1 MADVRKMSK
10 ETQCV
15 HASLMPDENGA
26 VVPPIYQTSTFKFRD
41 ADHGAALFAGREKG
55 YIYTRMANPTI
66 EAVEERLIAFIEEE
80 LLSPG
85 ETVTRVDDLLSGE
98 LFDSIGVLRLAAFV
112 EEDFSI
118 AMEPSDFVIENFQ
131 NIGVLAEYILRAYG
145 ER

>member
-1 MADVRKMSK
+1 MAAEGKTVLS
-10 ETQCV
+10 
-15 HASLMPDENGA
+15 
-26 VVPPIYQTSTFKFRD
+26 
-41 ADHGAALFAGREKG
+41 
-55 YIYTRMANPTI
+55 I
-66 EAVEERLIAFIEEE
+66 EAVEETLVAFIEKE

-85 ETVTRVDDLLSGE
+85 ETVTRDDELLSGE

-131 NIGVLAEYILRAYG
+131 NIGVLAEYILRASG